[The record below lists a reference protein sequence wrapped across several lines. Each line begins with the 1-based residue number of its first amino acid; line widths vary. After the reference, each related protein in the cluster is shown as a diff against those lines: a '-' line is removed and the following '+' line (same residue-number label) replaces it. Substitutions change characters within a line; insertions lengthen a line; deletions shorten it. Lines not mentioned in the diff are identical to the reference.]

1 MLALSIATAVDA
13 RVAQKCGE
21 LVGIAHGETPTM
33 SLALACFPEVDWSV
47 FSPHAPLRYWLLVE
61 WQPAGNGDAR
71 LVIDERVLNYVR
83 GLNYIDERL
92 SVLLEPPKADFS
104 SSLMPSQQ
112 KQLQTAINYLNQTHG
127 SAVSIELY
135 GDDTEAKTL
144 MATAIS
150 QRLNL
155 DLQRINLASIPSH
168 AADLDALARLW
179 LRESSLT
186 PLLLLIDASND
197 GTRSPALKQF
207 VSRIGGLTLV
217 DAGHAP
223 IGVSADSL
231 PLLVSRPTVDEQR
244 SLWQTHLSSDSL
256 LSSRLAEQFALSEQ
270 EISQFTRIALSESSA
285 NETDFS
291 KAIWRICQRRASAE
305 LSKLASRIECK
316 ATGIPWCYLKPRP
329 SFSSN
334 LPLRSSFVT
343 GCTSSGDFASA

>member
-1 MLALSIATAVDA
+1 
-13 RVAQKCGE
+13 
-21 LVGIAHGETPTM
+21 
-33 SLALACFPEVDWSV
+33 
-47 FSPHAPLRYWLLVE
+47 
-61 WQPAGNGDAR
+61 
-71 LVIDERVLNYVR
+71 
-83 GLNYIDERL
+83 
-92 SVLLEPPKADFS
+92 
-104 SSLMPSQQ
+104 MPSQQ

-291 KAIWRICQRRASAE
+291 KAIWRICQRRASPSFQNWRAE
-305 LSKLASRIECK
+305 SNAKP
-316 ATGIPWCYLKPRP
+316 TGIPWCYLKPRP